1 MLTVS
6 VVKYLISNNFLLFF
20 DIITSSLQSSLQ
32 EHKKE
37 RTKNIEFTEIS
48 ILNFIRWIK
57 WSIDNHD
64 SDLIA
69 IGDEQLKLSS
79 IRTFQFPQ
87 ANDARETFH
96 YQNRIETL
104 KSATCDPRLNKSL
117 SFICLEII
125 SSDKMLCIVKS
136 SCSVYEILRYWVI
149 E

>member
-6 VVKYLISNNFLLFF
+6 VVKYLISNNFLFFF
-20 DIITSSLQSSLQ
+20 DIIISFLQSSLQ
-32 EHKKE
+32 ERKKE

-104 KSATCDPRLNKSL
+104 KSADPRLNKTL

-136 SCSVYEILRYWVI
+136 SCSVYEILRYRVI